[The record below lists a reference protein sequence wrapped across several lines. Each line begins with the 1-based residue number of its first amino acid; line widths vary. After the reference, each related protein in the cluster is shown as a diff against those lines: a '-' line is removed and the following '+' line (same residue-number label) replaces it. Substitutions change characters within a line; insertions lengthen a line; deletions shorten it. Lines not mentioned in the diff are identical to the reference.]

1 MGSPA
6 AGQDGPAAEGVL
18 DQPQF
23 TRPDPRDPMAR
34 MEREAL
40 EVVLQQ
46 PGLLDAT
53 QWERFGEAP
62 FSVPVYAALRTA
74 VLAAGAAG
82 TDAGQWVERVRREV
96 PDVLR
101 PLVSELAVRP
111 LPAKDADAMAVYCR
125 DILNRLTELRITQ
138 QKAEKLGQLQRMDP
152 AADPVLY
159 NQLQRELM
167 DLEMQ
172 RRQLRPD

>member
-1 MGSPA
+1 
-6 AGQDGPAAEGVL
+6 
-18 DQPQF
+18 
-23 TRPDPRDPMAR
+23 

-46 PGLLDAT
+46 PTLLTAP
-53 QWERFGEAP
+53 QWESFSTIRFT
-62 FSVPVYAALRTA
+62 VPVYEALHNA
-74 VLAAGAAG
+74 VLAAGEAG
-82 TDAGQWVERVRREV
+82 TELSRWVESVREGV

-111 LPAKDADAMAVYCR
+111 LPAKDAEAMVNYCR

-152 AADPVLY
+152 AADPALY
-159 NQLQRELM
+159 NQLQRDLM
-167 DLEMQ
+167 ELEMQ
-172 RRQLRPD
+172 RRQLRED

>member
-1 MGSPA
+1 
-6 AGQDGPAAEGVL
+6 
-18 DQPQF
+18 
-23 TRPDPRDPMAR
+23 

-46 PGLLDAT
+46 PGLLEPG
-53 QWERFGEAP
+53 QWERFAEAP
-62 FSVPVYAALRTA
+62 FAVPVYAALHTA

-82 TDAGQWVERVRREV
+82 TDTAQWVERVRREV

-111 LPAKDADAMAVYCR
+111 LPAKDADAMALYCR

-152 AADPVLY
+152 ASDPALY

-167 DLEMQ
+167 ELEMQ
-172 RRQLRPD
+172 RRGLRPD

>member
-1 MGSPA
+1 
-6 AGQDGPAAEGVL
+6 
-18 DQPQF
+18 
-23 TRPDPRDPMAR
+23 MAR

-46 PGLLDAT
+46 PTTLTAA
-53 QWERFGEAP
+53 QWESFSTSRFT
-62 FSVPVYAALRTA
+62 VPVYEALHNA

-82 TDAGQWVERVRREV
+82 TELSRWVESVREGV

-111 LPAKDADAMAVYCR
+111 LPAKDADAMVVYCR

-152 AADPVLY
+152 TADPVLY
-159 NQLQRELM
+159 NQLQRDLM
-167 DLEMQ
+167 ELEMQ
-172 RRQLRPD
+172 RRRSARTSLAPISLRSGTYVE